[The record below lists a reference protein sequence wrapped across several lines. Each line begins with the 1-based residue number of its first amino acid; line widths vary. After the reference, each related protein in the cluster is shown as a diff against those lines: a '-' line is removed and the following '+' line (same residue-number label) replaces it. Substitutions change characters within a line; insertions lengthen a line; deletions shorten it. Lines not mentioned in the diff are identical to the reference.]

1 MAKTGLN
8 FVAGYSAIEGGSWKE
23 IYKRFFRTKSR
34 NTVASMKVIFK
45 IVCQR
50 PETSPSIHFIAR
62 FLIATT
68 RLAAF
73 ARIWSLNRS
82 GKFRSICVPTVN
94 DRIVQ
99 RATLNFLTAK
109 YGARLANQISY
120 GFIKGRTVYDA
131 AERACRLREK
141 HGWAFKTDISAFF
154 DTVDR
159 RLLHDRIAHEIRHR
173 SLHRL
178 LIEAANCEIENPVG
192 TQKKRLADLG
202 IKEGL
207 GIRQGMPLSP
217 FFANLF
223 LEPLDDGILKAGFH
237 AVRYADDLLFFADSK
252 EQCEAFEGFCKESL
266 DRLNLTIPNTGPG
279 SKSVIVPPDEVV
291 EFLGLGLRKNGIDT
305 SSYFLK
311 RRGTP

>member
-8 FVAGYSAIEGGSWKE
+8 FVAGYSAIEAAWKE
-23 IYKRFFRTKSR
+23 IYKRSRPKSR
-34 NTVASMKVIFK
+34 NTVGIDEV
-45 IVCQR
+45 
-50 PETSPSIHFIAR
+50 SINS
-62 FLIATT
+62 
-68 RLAAF
+68 F
-73 ARIWSLNRS
+73 ARDPKPLLRFISSEVLNSDYTFSRLRPHLVPKTS
-82 GKFRSICVPTVN
+82 GKFRLICVPTVN

-237 AVRYADDLLFFADSK
+237 AVRYADDLLFFAYS
-252 EQCEAFEGFCKESL
+252 GRS
-266 DRLNLTIPNTGPG
+266 
-279 SKSVIVPPDEVV
+279 
-291 EFLGLGLRKNGIDT
+291 
-305 SSYFLK
+305 
-311 RRGTP
+311 